1 MSKEVY
7 LLSAD
12 TGLIGFPERVQ
23 VSNSDSDGKNQVGYD
38 IEYLMNGAI
47 GIGDYVKLDSKIV
60 SGFFR
65 IATLDIDGDNLSGDW
80 KCKARVLEV
89 AG

>member
-1 MSKEVY
+1 VRLLETEGIKEV
-7 LLSAD
+7 LIAEEEHSA
-12 TGLIGFPERVQ
+12 
-23 VSNSDSDGKNQVGYD
+23 
-38 IEYLMNGAI
+38 
-47 GIGDYVKLDSKIV
+47 YVKIDSKFL

-89 AG
+89 TG